1 MHVLQTRDTT
11 LPMPLLDVLRL
22 SRAPAAAFVVIGLY
36 WGTFAAYVPVIKS
49 NIGASD
55 AMFGLLLLGSALGL
69 VTSMWLAPWVDR
81 WLGAI
86 GLKTGSILI
95 AFAFL
100 LPAIATSP
108 VFFCLSMVIVG
119 TCSGLLD
126 VLMNARVSELEAREG
141 RSLMNANHA
150 MFSVAYAV
158 AALATGVARELD
170 LAPIYMMVTVSL
182 IVVFIL
188 RPMMVTTVVAIEED
202 NDENSGGYPWW
213 PVLICGLVVL
223 IAFMSEA
230 TVETWSALHIE
241 RTLHGG
247 AAEGALGPA
256 MLGITMAIGRFSG
269 QVITEKF
276 SETSVLVWASLLSA
290 GGIILAAIA
299 PVPVVAYIGFAIMGL
314 GVSVIGPI
322 GLALVGQL
330 VRPRYRTE
338 AISKAAVMGFSGFF
352 IAPVLMGGISELYG
366 LRAAFASVSILL
378 LPVVYL
384 ATIIAREKARTVL
397 NPAR

>member
-1 MHVLQTRDTT
+1 MHLWNARDTT
-11 LPMPLLDVLRL
+11 SPMPLLDVLRL

-55 AMFGLLLLGSALGL
+55 AMFGLLLLGSAIGL
-69 VTSMWLAPWVDR
+69 VTSMWLAPRVDR
-81 WLGAI
+81 WLGDI

-100 LPAIATSP
+100 LPALATSP
-108 VFFCLSMVIVG
+108 VFFCLSMVLVG

-141 RSLMNANHA
+141 RSLMNANHG

-170 LAPIYMMVTVSL
+170 FPPVFMMALVSL

-188 RPMMVTTVVAIEED
+188 RPMMVTTVVFEED

-213 PVLICGLVVL
+213 PVLLCGLVVL

-241 RTLHGG
+241 RTLNGG

-256 MLGITMAIGRFSG
+256 MLGITMAIGRLSG
-269 QVITEKF
+269 QIITEKF
-276 SETSVLVWASLLSA
+276 RETNVLIWASLLSA
-290 GGIILAAIA
+290 GGIILAAVA
-299 PVPVVAYIGFAIMGL
+299 PVPAIAYLGFAIMGL

-352 IAPVLMGGISELYG
+352 IAPVLMGLISETYG
-366 LRAAFASVSILL
+366 LRAAFACVSIML

-384 ATIIAREKARTVL
+384 ATVIAREKARTVS
-397 NPAR
+397 AAVR

>member
-1 MHVLQTRDTT
+1 MHLWNARDTT
-11 LPMPLLDVLRL
+11 SPMPLLDVLRL

-55 AMFGLLLLGSALGL
+55 AMFGLLLLGSAIGL
-69 VTSMWLAPWVDR
+69 VTSMWLAPRVDR
-81 WLGAI
+81 WLGDI

-100 LPAIATSP
+100 LPALASSP
-108 VFFCLSMVIVG
+108 VFFCLSMVLVG

-141 RSLMNANHA
+141 RSLMNANHG

-170 LAPIYMMVTVSL
+170 FPPVFMMALVSL

-188 RPMMVTTVVAIEED
+188 RPMMVTTVVFEED

-213 PVLICGLVVL
+213 PVLLCGLVVL

-241 RTLHGG
+241 RTLNGG

-256 MLGITMAIGRFSG
+256 MLGITMAIGRLSG
-269 QVITEKF
+269 QIITEKF
-276 SETSVLVWASLLSA
+276 RETNVLIWASLLSA
-290 GGIILAAIA
+290 GGIILAAVA
-299 PVPVVAYIGFAIMGL
+299 PVPAIAYLGFAIMGL

-352 IAPVLMGGISELYG
+352 IAPVLMGLISETYG
-366 LRAAFASVSILL
+366 LRAAFACVSIML

-384 ATIIAREKARTVL
+384 ATVIAREKARTVS
-397 NPAR
+397 AAVR